1 MRFEELPPVR
11 MVAPSDVAG
20 RRGLFPYANTGTLT
34 ANRRT
39 VDGVR

>member
-11 MVAPSDVAG
+11 MVAPSDVAC
-20 RRGLFPYANTGTLT
+20 RRGLFPYASTGTLT